1 MYTVTKIAYYHG
13 DKPIVEAVCLSNDTL
28 PTTGIA
34 NGSLCLVM
42 DTNTVMYFDETE
54 GAWAELGEGGGK

>member
-1 MYTVTKIAYYHG
+1 MYSVTKSTYCYP
-13 DKPIVEAVCLSNDTL
+13 DKQLVEAVCLSNDTL

>member
-13 DKPIVEAVCLSNDTL
+13 DKSIVEAVCLSSDTL

-42 DTNTVMYFDETE
+42 DTNVVMYFDEDE